1 MADVS
6 RRSRPARIAILEAAR
21 RLFED
26 KDFISVT
33 LEKVARAAG
42 VSRQAIY
49 TNFGSR
55 AGLLVALVAYVD
67 EIGGLQAKIAD
78 VLSTPTAVSALE
90 ALVDFRARYT
100 PSIYRLAIHVDA
112 ARRFDADAEAS
123 WQDRMKLRYAHSRAI
138 AHRLGTEGLL
148 AAGWT
153 EGAAADLIWSMT
165 SIRTYEE
172 LVIDRGWSL
181 NRYRQRIKAILVGT
195 LVDLRQTARGG
206 HRNPYGPFRHL
217 GPAKHQRPSNGGA

>member
-6 RRSRPARIAILEAAR
+6 RRSRPARIAILKAAR

-26 KDFISVT
+26 KEFISVT
-33 LEKVARAAG
+33 LEEVARAAG
-42 VSRQAIY
+42 VSRQAVY

-67 EIGGLQAKIAD
+67 EVGGLQPKIGD
-78 VLSTPTAVSALE
+78 VLGNPTAVGALE

-100 PSIYRLAIHVDA
+100 RSIYRLAIHVDA
-112 ARRFDADAEAS
+112 ARRSDADAEAS

-138 AHRLGTEGLL
+138 AHRLGAEGVL

-181 NRYRQRIKAILVGT
+181 NRYRHRVKAILVGT
-195 LVDLRQTARGG
+195 LVDQETNGKGRSSGS
-206 HRNPYGPFRHL
+206 FRRFMHPS
-217 GPAKHQRPSNGGA
+217 PAKH